1 MDDSNAEV
9 TFVTQWNGDELI
21 ELCKQKHDRDIEAYW
36 NSLIWHNE
44 LAEFF
49 AGRAIEAWDESTC
62 KITFHEKAFA
72 CEAYVVACVQ
82 SLNPMAD
89 MLGQIIN
96 IAVLGGS
103 NNENKVKASKISK
116 KLQKKEYFGIKG
128 SWDEFYESDEFSYV
142 NAFSNTIKHRRLVR
156 TKSIQFDI
164 TGTHEGGGN
173 VFMPFEYNDINYPS
187 KTVSTIVN
195 QYRLKIREFVL
206 NTGASINDHLK
217 SL

>member
-96 IAVLGGS
+96 IAVLEVS
-103 NNENKVKASKISK
+103 HNEHELWASEISK
-116 KLQKKEYFGIKG
+116 KLQKKEYSGIKD
-128 SWDEFYESDEFSYV
+128 SWDKFYKSDEFRYV

-173 VFMPFEYNDINYPS
+173 VFMPFKYNKRDYPS
-187 KTVSTIVN
+187 LTVSTIVN
-195 QYRLKIREFVL
+195 KYRQEIRGFVL